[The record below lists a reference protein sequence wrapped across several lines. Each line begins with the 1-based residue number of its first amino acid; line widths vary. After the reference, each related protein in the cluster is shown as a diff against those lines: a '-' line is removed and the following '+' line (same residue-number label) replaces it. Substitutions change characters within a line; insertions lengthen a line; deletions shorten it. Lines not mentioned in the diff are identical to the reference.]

1 MGGIVQIIK
10 LSARYMIRIA
20 VVASLASAVT
30 LPVAYAAPADDDAE
44 AQARETWR
52 ESIVRADVPDEGC
65 FHASYPSTEWL
76 KVECTEAPNRLF
88 LPHRGAIGFTVGDG
102 DDYVVEVSGLMTQSV
117 GTFPKVTG
125 VTSET
130 GVSGPNDYSLQLNSN
145 FMTTAACN
153 GHADCLSWEQFVYSS
168 GETAAFMQYWLID
181 YGVSCPSGWNSFSN
195 SCYRNSAAV
204 SVPQEVITTLATL
217 KLSGKAVAAGK
228 DTLVF
233 TAGTEAYS
241 TTGKDSVVDLATD
254 WKESEFNIV
263 GDGGGSE
270 AVFNEGS
277 AINVEITVTD
287 GTTTAP
293 TCVKNAGTT
302 GETNNLTLKSCK
314 ATGGTSPH
322 ILFGESN

>member
-1 MGGIVQIIK
+1 MIQLGV
-10 LSARYMIRIA
+10 RHMIRIA
-20 VVASLASAVT
+20 AVASLASAVS

-52 ESIVRADVPDEGC
+52 ESMVRTDVPDEGC
-65 FHASYPSTEWL
+65 FHASYPSTEWQ
-76 KVECTEAPNRLF
+76 KVECTAAPNRPF

-102 DDYVVEVSGLMTQSV
+102 NDYVVEVSGLMTQSV
-117 GTFPKVTG
+117 GTFPKVKG

-130 GVSGPNDYSLQLNSN
+130 GSSGPNDYSLQLNSN

-153 GHADCLSWEQFVYSS
+153 GHSGCLSWEQFVYSS
-168 GETAAFMQYWLID
+168 GENAAFMQYWLIE
-181 YGVSCPSGWNSFSN
+181 YGDDCPSGWMSFSS
-195 SCYRNSAAV
+195 SCYRNSAAA
-204 SVPQEVITTLATL
+204 SVPTEVITTLATL
-217 KLSGKAVAAGK
+217 KLSGKAVAGGK

-277 AINVEITVTD
+277 SIEVEIAVTD
-287 GTTTAP
+287 GSTTAP
-293 TCVKNAGTT
+293 TCVKDAGTT
-302 GETNNLTLKSCK
+302 GETNNLNLKSCK
-314 ATGGTSPH
+314 ASGGTSPH
-322 ILFGESN
+322 ILFVESN